1 MKQLKAKLTLA
12 KNKVIESMNEGK
24 EAATDVQRRAAQVR
38 QAKAI
43 LYYEGFR
50 DAAVQVDPELE
61 AGSALPAGAKP
72 EEQTTERGGS
82 RRRMRA

>member
-1 MKQLKAKLTLA
+1 MGLRL
-12 KNKVIESMNEGK
+12 
-24 EAATDVQRRAAQVR
+24 DAQVR

-61 AGSALPAGAKP
+61 AGSALPVGAAPAGA
-72 EEQTTERGGS
+72 EGGAPGS
-82 RRRMRA
+82 WRRRRA

>member
-1 MKQLKAKLTLA
+1 M
-12 KNKVIESMNEGK
+12 
-24 EAATDVQRRAAQVR
+24 R

-61 AGSALPAGAKP
+61 AGSALPAGAKASKEGSTLP
-72 EEQTTERGGS
+72 EEQPTAWGGS
-82 RRRMRA
+82 RRRKKA